1 MTEFNNYEN
10 TNQSYAYNTPG
21 SLQNIPET
29 SGPRKRR
36 KDGRT
41 ARTVKKIGAITL
53 SAVLFGSV
61 AAGTFQA
68 VNTLTGYAPAA
79 NTNANAN
86 AESGSSAS
94 VPNASG
100 SPANPERS
108 VLQTLSPSGSTAA
121 KGSLDVSDIAASVMP
136 SIVSITNR
144 SVQEIQNYFS
154 FFGRG
159 TQSQTLET
167 ESAGSGFI
175 IGQNAEELLIATN
188 YHVIENAKTISACF
202 IDNEAYEANVK
213 GTDPGN
219 DLAVIAIPLES
230 ISSDTMS
237 QIKVASI
244 GDSNA
249 LRVGEQVVAIGN
261 ALGYGQSVTTGIV
274 SATNRTIQTEQT
286 FTGTAADTD
295 DAPFYIQTD
304 AAINPGNSG
313 GALVNMNG
321 EVVGINSAKI
331 GGSNIE
337 GMGYAIPVSRVS
349 DIIETLMNETT
360 RTVVAAEKRGSIG
373 ISGISVDASVNQA
386 YGIPVGAY
394 IAEITEGGAAEA
406 AGLQKGEV
414 IVGFDGKSV
423 TGIEEL
429 KERLQYYA
437 AGETVELDLKVPGS
451 GGYVDKTVS
460 VTLGQAP
467 AAKESAQPETETAVP
482 DFNIHW

>member
-1 MTEFNNYEN
+1 MSEFNNYEN
-10 TNQSYAYNTPG
+10 TNQTYQYNTPNG
-21 SLQNIPET
+21 SLQNIPNAT
-29 SGPRKRR
+29 GPQRR
-36 KDGRT
+36 KKSGKT
-41 ARTVKKIGAITL
+41 AKAVKKIGAVTL

-79 NTNANAN
+79 KTEAGTAPGAAVPVPDASGNT
-86 AESGSSAS
+86 AESG
-94 VPNASG
+94 P
-100 SPANPERS
+100 S
-108 VLQTLSPSGSTAA
+108 VLQTVSPSGSTA

-154 FFGRG
+154 FFSRSA
-159 TQSQTLET
+159 QPQTMET

-202 IDNEAYEANVK
+202 IDNQAYEANVK
-213 GTDPGN
+213 GTDPEN
-219 DLAVIAIPLES
+219 DLAVIAIPLGN

-237 QIKVASI
+237 QIKAASI
-244 GDSNA
+244 GDSDA
-249 LRVGEQVVAIGN
+249 LKVGEQVVAIGN

-274 SATNRTIQTEQT
+274 SATNRTIQREQA
-286 FTGTAADTD
+286 FTATGPAQ

-331 GGSNIE
+331 GGTNIE

-360 RTVVAAEKRGSIG
+360 RTVVAAEKRGNIG
-373 ISGISVDASVNQA
+373 ISGLSVDASVNQA

-394 IAEITEGGAAEA
+394 IAEITKGGAAEA

-423 TGIEEL
+423 TSIEEL

-437 AGETVELDLKVPGS
+437 AGETVELALKVPGS
-451 GGYVDKTVS
+451 GGYTDKTVS
-460 VTLGQAP
+460 ITLGQAP
-467 AAKESAQPETETAVP
+467 AAEESAQPETETTVP
-482 DFNIHW
+482 DYNIHW